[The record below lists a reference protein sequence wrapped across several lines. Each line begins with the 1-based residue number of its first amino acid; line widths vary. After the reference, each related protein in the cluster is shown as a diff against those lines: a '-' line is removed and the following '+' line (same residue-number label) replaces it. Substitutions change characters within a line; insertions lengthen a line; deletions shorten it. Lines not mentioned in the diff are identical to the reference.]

1 MPFVTAHGVAGAVSV
16 QARKPGTGGGTM
28 LRILLAIAC
37 TGGTVAAAEPQS
49 IAPHTFLLRGHFES
63 GRQPDGNSILL
74 VAPQGLVVVDTGRH
88 PAHTR
93 ALLDFALARGQP
105 VAAIVNTHWHLDHV
119 GGNPRVRSAYPRA
132 PVHASDAIEGAMGG
146 FLANYRRQLEQM
158 LREAGD
164 DAGKRA
170 PFEAELAILD
180 AGPALAPDRVVAAS
194 GPATLAGLPLRLGL
208 ARRAATA
215 GDVWLYD
222 ASTRILIA
230 GDLVTLPAPFF
241 DTACASGWRAAL
253 AELEAVPFKT
263 LVPGHGAPMGRAEFA
278 RYRAAFGGLLDCAAG
293 EAEAPACIEGWLE
306 GVGALVPV
314 SEQPLA
320 RMLLEYYLAQVLR
333 GDPPPVREACT
344 A

>member
-1 MPFVTAHGVAGAVSV
+1 MIRVLV
-16 QARKPGTGGGTM
+16 
-28 LRILLAIAC
+28 
-37 TGGTVAAAEPQS
+37 VAAALGLAGASVAAEPLS

-63 GRQPDGNSILL
+63 GRQPDGNSVVL

-93 ALLDFALARGQP
+93 ALLDFALDRGQP

-119 GGNPRVRSAYPRA
+119 GGNPRVRAAYPEAR
-132 PVHASDAIEGAMGG
+132 VHASDAIEGAMGG
-146 FLANYRRQLEQM
+146 FLADYRRQLEQM

-180 AGPALAPDRVVAAS
+180 AGPALAPDRVVKDS
-194 GPATLAGLPLRLGL
+194 GPVALAGLALHLGL

-241 DTACASGWRAAL
+241 DTACASGWSAAM
-253 AELEAVPFKT
+253 AELEAVPFET
-263 LVPGHGAPMGRAEFA
+263 LVPGHGAPMGRAAFG
-278 RYRAAFGGLLDCAAG
+278 RYRAAFGQLLDCAAG
-293 EAEAPACIEGWLE
+293 DAEAQSCIDGWLD
-306 GVGALVPV
+306 GVGPLVPAA
-314 SEQPLA
+314 EQPLA
-320 RMLLEYYLAQVLR
+320 RMLLDYYLAQVLR
-333 GDPPPVREACT
+333 GDPAPVHKAC
-344 A
+344 AG

>member
-1 MPFVTAHGVAGAVSV
+1 
-16 QARKPGTGGGTM
+16 M
-28 LRILLAIAC
+28 LRILLAIASFV
-37 TGGTVAAAEPQS
+37 GGTVAAAQPQS

-63 GRQPDGNSILL
+63 GRQPDGNSVLL

-88 PAHTR
+88 PAHTQ

-119 GGNPRVRSAYPRA
+119 GGNPHVRSAYPRA

-194 GPATLAGLPLRLGL
+194 GPATLAGLPLHLGL

-253 AELEAVPFKT
+253 AELEAVPFET
-263 LVPGHGAPMGRAEFA
+263 LVPGHGAPMGRAAFG
-278 RYRAAFGGLLDCAAG
+278 RYRAAFVELLDCAAG
-293 EAEAPACIEGWLE
+293 SAQATACIDGWLD
-306 GVGALVPV
+306 GVGTLVPAA
-314 SEQPLA
+314 EQPQA
-320 RMLLEYYLAQVLR
+320 RMLLEYYLGQVLR
-333 GDPPPVREACT
+333 GDPPPVQKACT

>member
-1 MPFVTAHGVAGAVSV
+1 MIRVLVVAAALGLAGAS
-16 QARKPGTGGGTM
+16 
-28 LRILLAIAC
+28 
-37 TGGTVAAAEPQS
+37 AAAEPLS
-49 IAPHTFLLRGHFES
+49 IAPHTFLLRGHFDS
-63 GRQPDGNSILL
+63 GRQPDGNSVVL

-93 ALLDFALARGQP
+93 ALLDFALDRGQP

-119 GGNPRVRSAYPRA
+119 GGNPRVRAAYPEAR
-132 PVHASDAIEGAMGG
+132 VHASDAIEGAMGG
-146 FLANYRRQLEQM
+146 FLADYRRQLEQM

-180 AGPALAPDRVVAAS
+180 AGPALAPDRVVKDS
-194 GPATLAGLPLRLGL
+194 GPVALAGLALHLGL

-241 DTACASGWRAAL
+241 DTACASGWSAAM
-253 AELEAVPFKT
+253 AELEAVPFET
-263 LVPGHGAPMGRAEFA
+263 LVPGHGAPMGRAAFG
-278 RYRAAFGGLLDCAAG
+278 RYRAAFGQLLDCAAG
-293 EAEAPACIEGWLE
+293 DAEAQSCIDGWLD
-306 GVGALVPV
+306 GVGPLVPAA
-314 SEQPLA
+314 EQPLA
-320 RMLLEYYLAQVLR
+320 RMLLDYYLAQVLR
-333 GDPPPVREACT
+333 GDPAPVHKAC
-344 A
+344 AG

>member
-1 MPFVTAHGVAGAVSV
+1 MIRVLAVAAALGLGLAGAS
-16 QARKPGTGGGTM
+16 
-28 LRILLAIAC
+28 
-37 TGGTVAAAEPQS
+37 AAAEPLS

-63 GRQPDGNSILL
+63 GRQPDGNSVVL
-74 VAPQGLVVVDTGRH
+74 VAPQGLLVVDTGRH

-93 ALLDFALARGQP
+93 ALLDFALDRGQP

-119 GGNPRVRSAYPRA
+119 GGNPRVRAAYPEAR
-132 PVHASDAIEGAMGG
+132 VHASDAIDGAMGG

-158 LREAGD
+158 LRESGD

-180 AGPALAPDRVVAAS
+180 AGPALAPDRVVKDS
-194 GPATLAGLPLRLGL
+194 GPVALAGLALHLGL

-241 DTACASGWRAAL
+241 DTACASGWSAAM
-253 AELEAVPFKT
+253 AELEAVPFET
-263 LVPGHGAPMGRAEFA
+263 LVPGHGAPMGRAAFG
-278 RYRAAFGGLLDCAAG
+278 RYRAAFGQLLDCAAG
-293 EAEAPACIEGWLE
+293 DAEAQSCIDGWLD
-306 GVGALVPV
+306 GVGPLVPAA
-314 SEQPLA
+314 EQPLA
-320 RMLLEYYLAQVLR
+320 RMLLDYYLAQVLR
-333 GDPPPVREACT
+333 GDPAPVHKAC
-344 A
+344 AG